1 MRAGRGARTSRPHA
15 HRTPGCAR
23 VRAGPTGNDG
33 RVPRTRRSDCT
44 GPGIA
49 RVRRGRGFA
58 YVDASGGR
66 VGDPATIDRIRALA
80 IPPAWREVWICAD
93 PRGHIQATGIDAAG
107 RKQYRYHDDW
117 RRRRDQAKFDAM
129 VAFARA
135 LPALR
140 RRVARDLTGS
150 GELDRARV
158 LACAARLLDVGL
170 FRIGSDDY
178 AAQNET
184 YGLTTLLKSHVH
196 VEPAGLLFDFPAKHG
211 VRRVQRV
218 CDADVRP
225 VIVAL
230 KRRRGGGEELLAW
243 RRPGGAHA
251 GGRGRAWVDVKAD
264 DVNAYLK
271 EAADGDFTAKDFRTW
286 NATALCA
293 VGLAVRAQQ
302 ATSRTSRRRLVKAAV
317 EEVATYLGNTPAV
330 ARGSYVDP
338 RVIDRFEEGL
348 TVAAA
353 LAEDAREEV
362 EDGEPVPEQSV
373 SERVRRAVLD
383 LIAGEDDAPGV
394 EELETP
400 LAA

>member
-1 MRAGRGARTSRPHA
+1 
-15 HRTPGCAR
+15 
-23 VRAGPTGNDG
+23 
-33 RVPRTRRSDCT
+33 VPRTRRVDCS

-49 RVRRGRGFA
+49 RLRRGRGFA
-58 YVDASGGR
+58 YVDACGER
-66 VGDPATIDRIRALA
+66 VEDEATIDRIRALA
-80 IPPAWREVWICAD
+80 IPPAWTDVWICTD
-93 PRGHIQATGIDAAG
+93 PHGHIQATGTDAAG

-129 VAFARA
+129 VAFARG

-140 RRVARDLTGS
+140 RRVARDLACLDDGAGGL
-150 GELDRARV
+150 GEARV
-158 LACAARLLDVGL
+158 LACAVRLLDVGL
-170 FRIGSDDY
+170 FRIGGEDY

-184 YGLTTLLKSHVH
+184 YGLTTLLRSHVR
-196 VEPAGLLFDFPAKHG
+196 VESDGLLFDFPAKHG

-218 CDADVRP
+218 GDPDVRP
-225 VIVAL
+225 LIAAL

-243 RRPGGAHA
+243 RRGA
-251 GGRGRAWVDVKAD
+251 RGPWVDVKAE

-271 EAADGDFTAKDFRTW
+271 EAAGGDFSAKDFRTW

-293 VGLAVRAQQ
+293 VALAVRAQA

-317 EEVATYLGNTPAV
+317 DEVATFLGNTPAV

-353 LAEDAREEV
+353 LAAEHEGIDED
-362 EDGEPVPEQSV
+362 EPVPEQNV

-383 LIAGEDDAPGV
+383 LIAGEQDAPGV
-394 EELETP
+394 EEVEA

>member
-1 MRAGRGARTSRPHA
+1 M
-15 HRTPGCAR
+15 
-23 VRAGPTGNDG
+23 DE
-33 RVPRTRRSDCT
+33 
-44 GPGIA
+44 
-49 RVRRGRGFA
+49 
-58 YVDASGGR
+58 
-66 VGDPATIDRIRALA
+66 ATIDRIRALA
-80 IPPAWREVWICAD
+80 IPPAWREVWICRD
-93 PRGHIQATGIDAAG
+93 PQGHIQATGIDAAG

-140 RRVARDLTGS
+140 RRVAADLAATDDGA
-150 GELDRARV
+150 GGLGQARV
-158 LACAARLLDVGL
+158 LACAVRLLDVGL
-170 FRIGSDDY
+170 FRIGGEDY
-178 AAQNET
+178 ASKNET
-184 YGLTTLLKSHVH
+184 YGLTTLRKEHVR
-196 VEPAGLLFDFPAKHG
+196 VERDGLLFDFPAKHG

-218 CDADVRP
+218 RDPDVRP
-225 VIVAL
+225 VVAAL

-243 RRPGGAHA
+243 RRGGA
-251 GGRGRAWVDVKAD
+251 RGSWVDVKAE

-271 EAADGDFTAKDFRTW
+271 EAAGGDFSAKDFRTW

-293 VGLAVRAQQ
+293 VALAVRAQE
-302 ATSRTSRRRLVKAAV
+302 AGSRTSRRRLVKAAID
-317 EEVATYLGNTPAV
+317 EVATFLGNTPAV

-353 LAEDAREEV
+353 LAASHEGIEQD
-362 EDGEPVPEQSV
+362 EPVPEQNV

-383 LIAGEDDAPGV
+383 LIDGDEDAPGV
-394 EELETP
+394 EEVEA

>member
-1 MRAGRGARTSRPHA
+1 M
-15 HRTPGCAR
+15 
-23 VRAGPTGNDG
+23 
-33 RVPRTRRSDCT
+33 PRTRRVDCS

-49 RVRRGRGFA
+49 RLRRGRGFA
-58 YVDASGGR
+58 YVEADGTR
-66 VGDPATIDRIRALA
+66 VTDEATIDRIRALA
-80 IPPAWREVWICAD
+80 IPPAWREVWICRD

-129 VAFARA
+129 VAFAHA

-140 RRVARDLTGS
+140 RRVARDLAGS
-150 GELDRARV
+150 AELDEARV

-170 FRIGSDDY
+170 FRIGGEDY

-184 YGLTTLLKSHVH
+184 YGLTTLRKAHVR
-196 VEPAGLLFDFPAKHG
+196 VERDGLLFDFPAKHG

-218 CDADVRP
+218 EDADVRP
-225 VIVAL
+225 VIAAL
-230 KRRRGGGEELLAW
+230 KRRRGGGEELLAF
-243 RRPGGAHA
+243 RRA
-251 GGRGRAWVDVKAD
+251 GRWVDVKAE

-271 EAADGDFTAKDFRTW
+271 EAAEGDFSAKDFRTW

-293 VGLAVRAQQ
+293 VALAVRVHQ
-302 ATSRTSRRRLVKAAV
+302 ASSRASRRRLVKAAID
-317 EEVATYLGNTPAV
+317 EVATFLGNTPAV

-338 RVIDRFEEGL
+338 RVIERFDEGL

-353 LAEDAREEV
+353 LAAEHDGIEED
-362 EDGEPVPEQSV
+362 EPVPEQNV

-383 LIAGEDDAPGV
+383 LIDGDEDAPGV
-394 EELETP
+394 DEIDA

>member
-1 MRAGRGARTSRPHA
+1 
-15 HRTPGCAR
+15 
-23 VRAGPTGNDG
+23 
-33 RVPRTRRSDCT
+33 VPRTRRVDCS

-49 RVRRGRGFA
+49 RLRRGRGFA
-58 YVDASGGR
+58 YVDADGVR
-66 VGDPATIDRIRALA
+66 VTDEATIDRIRALA
-80 IPPAWREVWICAD
+80 IPPAWSDVWICRD

-140 RRVARDLTGS
+140 RRVAADLAPNGGGAGTDDL
-150 GELDRARV
+150 GEARV
-158 LACAARLLDVGL
+158 LACAVRLLDVGL
-170 FRIGSDDY
+170 FRIGGEDY

-184 YGLTTLLKSHVH
+184 YGLTTLRKQHVR
-196 VEPAGLLFDFPAKHG
+196 VERDGLLFDFPAKHG

-230 KRRRGGGEELLAW
+230 KRRRGGGEELLAFHRA
-243 RRPGGAHA
+243 RR
-251 GGRGRAWVDVKAD
+251 WVDVKAD

-271 EAADGDFTAKDFRTW
+271 EAAGGDFSAKDFRTW
-286 NATALCA
+286 HATALCA
-293 VGLAVRAQQ
+293 VALAVRAQE
-302 ATSRTSRRRLVKAAV
+302 AGSRTSRTSRRRLVKAAID
-317 EEVATYLGNTPAV
+317 EVATFLGNTPAV

-353 LAEDAREEV
+353 LAADHEQIEED
-362 EDGEPVPEQSV
+362 EPVPEQNV

-383 LIAGEDDAPGV
+383 LIAGEEDAPGV
-394 EELETP
+394 EEVEA

>member
-1 MRAGRGARTSRPHA
+1 VTDEP
-15 HRTPGCAR
+15 
-23 VRAGPTGNDG
+23 
-33 RVPRTRRSDCT
+33 
-44 GPGIA
+44 
-49 RVRRGRGFA
+49 
-58 YVDASGGR
+58 
-66 VGDPATIDRIRALA
+66 TIDRIRALA
-80 IPPAWREVWICAD
+80 IPPAWRDVWICSDA
-93 PRGHIQATGIDAAG
+93 RGHIQATGTDAAG

-150 GELDRARV
+150 DVLDERRV
-158 LACAARLLDVGL
+158 LACAVRLLDVGL
-170 FRIGSDDY
+170 FRIGGEDY

-184 YGLTTLLKSHVH
+184 YGLTTLLKSHVRM
-196 VEPAGLLFDFPAKHG
+196 ERDGLLFDFPAKHG
-211 VRRVQRV
+211 QRRVQRV
-218 CDADVRP
+218 SDPDVRP
-225 VIVAL
+225 VIAAL

-243 RRPGGAHA
+243 K
-251 GGRGRAWVDVKAD
+251 RGRSWVDVKAE

-271 EAADGDFTAKDFRTW
+271 EAANGDFSAKDFRTW

-293 VGLAVRAQQ
+293 VALAVRAQE
-302 ATSRTSRRRLVKAAV
+302 ASSRTSRRRLVKAAID
-317 EEVATYLGNTPAV
+317 EVATFLGNTPAV

-338 RVIDRFEEGL
+338 RVIDRFGEGL

-353 LAEDAREEV
+353 LAATHEEL
-362 EDGEPVPEQSV
+362 EQDEPVPEQNV

-383 LIAGEDDAPGV
+383 LIAGDEDAPGV
-394 EELETP
+394 DEVEG

>member
-1 MRAGRGARTSRPHA
+1 
-15 HRTPGCAR
+15 
-23 VRAGPTGNDG
+23 
-33 RVPRTRRSDCT
+33 VPRTRRSDCT

-58 YVDASGGR
+58 YVDADGR
-66 VGDPATIDRIRALA
+66 RVTDEATVDRIRALA

-140 RRVARDLTGS
+140 RRVARDLADVEDGAS
-150 GELDRARV
+150 GLGEARV
-158 LACAARLLDVGL
+158 LACAVRLLDVGL
-170 FRIGSDDY
+170 FRIGGEDY
-178 AAQNET
+178 AARNET
-184 YGLTTLLKSHVH
+184 YGLTTLRKAHVR
-196 VEPAGLLFDFPAKHG
+196 VERDGLLFDFPAKHG

-218 CDADVRP
+218 GDPDVRP
-225 VIVAL
+225 VIAAL
-230 KRRRGGGEELLAW
+230 KRRRGGGEELLAF
-243 RRPGGAHA
+243 RRA
-251 GGRGRAWVDVKAD
+251 GRWTDVKAE

-271 EAADGDFTAKDFRTW
+271 EAAGGDFTAKDFRTW

-293 VGLAVRAQQ
+293 VALAVRASQ
-302 ATSRTSRRRLVKAAV
+302 ATSRTSRRRLVKAAID
-317 EEVATYLGNTPAV
+317 EVAIFLGNTPAV

-353 LAEDAREEV
+353 LAADVHEEAG
-362 EDGEPVPEQSV
+362 EGEPVPEHSV

-383 LIAGEDDAPGV
+383 LIAGEEDALGV
-394 EELETP
+394 EEVEAP

>member
-1 MRAGRGARTSRPHA
+1 
-15 HRTPGCAR
+15 
-23 VRAGPTGNDG
+23 
-33 RVPRTRRSDCT
+33 VPRTRRVNCS

-49 RVRRGRGFA
+49 RQRRGRGFA
-58 YVDASGGR
+58 YVDASGQR
-66 VGDPATIDRIRALA
+66 VTDEPTIDRIRALA
-80 IPPAWREVWICAD
+80 IPPAWRDVWICGDA
-93 PRGHIQATGIDAAG
+93 RGHIQATGIDAAG

-140 RRVARDLTGS
+140 RRVASDLAAEGDGAGPGGL
-150 GELDRARV
+150 GEARV
-158 LACAARLLDVGL
+158 LACAVRLLDVGL
-170 FRIGSDDY
+170 FRIGNEDY

-184 YGLTTLLKSHVH
+184 YGLTTLRKVH
-196 VEPAGLLFDFPAKHG
+196 VRVERDGLLFDFPAKHG

-218 CDADVRP
+218 CDPDVLP
-225 VIVAL
+225 VIAAL
-230 KRRRGGGEELLAW
+230 KRRRDGGEELLAW
-243 RRPGGAHA
+243 RR
-251 GGRGRAWVDVKAD
+251 GRRWVDVKAD

-271 EAADGDFTAKDFRTW
+271 DAAGGDFSAKDFRTW

-293 VGLAVRAQQ
+293 VSLAVRAQE
-302 ATSRTSRRRLVKAAV
+302 ATSRTSRRRLVKAAID
-317 EEVATYLGNTPAV
+317 EVATHLGNTPAV

-338 RVIDRFEEGL
+338 RVIDRFGEGL

-353 LAEDAREEV
+353 LAAQHEPIEGD
-362 EDGEPVPEQSV
+362 EPVPEQNV

-383 LIAGEDDAPGV
+383 LIAGNEDAPGV
-394 EELETP
+394 DEVEA